1 MHFHQNYQQF
11 KFIFLLEIS
20 KIHIIKVVLYYNFLS
35 ATSLYNMTSSPS
47 PSAGKS
53 SFLHLI
59 FCAAGIYGFFLTWG
73 ILQERITTMEYVSST
88 ISGQPGRF
96 KYFQVLNMIQAGFA
110 ALLAFLQILVQG
122 LPICGTKEHP
132 HRPTTLLFFSFLK
145 IAICSSVAS
154 SLGYRSLRHLNYPT
168 MILGKSCKLVPVML
182 MNFLI
187 YRKRFEMYKYAT
199 VALITIGVSGFM
211 LFEGDSGGKSKGSGG
226 NSLWGLGLL
235 LTNLLMD
242 GATNSWQDQLFLKYR
257 LKSQQLMMFMNLFS
271 GLLLA
276 ISLIFYT
283 VLKPESSQLMA
294 AIQFFKH
301 YPSALPDVF
310 AFSLCGAMGQLFIFH
325 TLEYFGSLSLVT
337 ITVTRKLF
345 TILLSLFWFNHSV
358 NHKQWAC
365 VALVFLA
372 LILESFVGKK
382 STKKDQKKS
391 DDDPSGAEKKTE
403 IVPLDEQKVF
413 IQVKEKKSSELKKR
427 K

>member
-1 MHFHQNYQQF
+1 MTP
-11 KFIFLLEIS
+11 S
-20 KIHIIKVVLYYNFLS
+20 LS
-35 ATSLYNMTSSPS
+35 AP
-47 PSAGKS
+47 AEKS
-53 SFLHLI
+53 SFFHLI

-73 ILQERITTMEYVSST
+73 ILQERITTMEYVSSAV
-88 ISGQPGRF
+88 SGQSGRF

-110 ALLAFLQILVQG
+110 ALLAFFQILVQR

-132 HRPTTLLFFSFLK
+132 HRPTSLLLFSFLK

-211 LFEGDSGGKSKGSGG
+211 LFEGEAGKSKGSGG

-235 LTNLLMD
+235 LSNLLMD

-276 ISLIFYT
+276 ASLIFYT
-283 VLKPESSQLMA
+283 ILKPESSQLMA
-294 AIQFFKH
+294 AVQFFKQ

-345 TILLSLFWFNHSV
+345 TILLSLFWFNHPV
-358 NHKQWAC
+358 NSKQWAC
-365 VALVFLA
+365 VAFVFLA
-372 LILESFVGKK
+372 LILESFIGKK
-382 STKKDQKKS
+382 AKKIDVQKKS
-391 DDDPSGAEKKTE
+391 DDITEDHHSNKKTE
-403 IVPLDEQKVF
+403 IVPLDDENNF
-413 IQVKEKKSSELKKR
+413 IQVKAKKSPELKKR